1 MVQTLHKDIEKKLDA
16 YLGGD
21 ELEVLKDFIKDIT
34 EGNDPDKELLQAVEE
49 MAEEE
54 ISNEI

>member
-16 YLGGD
+16 YLSGD

-34 EGNDPDKELLQAVEE
+34 EGNDPDKELLQAIEE

>member
-1 MVQTLHKDIEKKLDA
+1 MAQPLHKDIEKKLDI
-16 YLGGD
+16 YLSGD

>member
-1 MVQTLHKDIEKKLDA
+1 MAQPLHKDIEKKLDT
-16 YLGGD
+16 YLSGD

>member
-1 MVQTLHKDIEKKLDA
+1 MTQPLHKDIEKKLDA
-16 YLGGD
+16 YLSGD

>member
-1 MVQTLHKDIEKKLDA
+1 MTQSLHKDIEKKLDT
-16 YLGGD
+16 YLSGD